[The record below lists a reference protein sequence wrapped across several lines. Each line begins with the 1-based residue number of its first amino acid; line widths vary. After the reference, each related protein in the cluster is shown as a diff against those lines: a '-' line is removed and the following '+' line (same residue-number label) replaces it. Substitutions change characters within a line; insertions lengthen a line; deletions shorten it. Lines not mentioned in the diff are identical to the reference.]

1 LLLVASCGALIAGC
15 GSSGGRLDLTT
26 YDEQGAPRQHYADFR
41 RAFYRQSPGGTL
53 DLVFRAERPSSVD
66 PTQTITQLVHVKSF
80 WNPRPGTTFVEATQI
95 NARVQ
100 YAMLTPPT
108 GVRYDGTAFISYKL
122 DKHTGLLTGRFESG
136 SLSPRFRMGDAIE
149 PFGQARFTG
158 SFSATESPRDV
169 VQAIQK
175 LEGLFSQRI
184 QTRQLNARPSARRPD
199 GRLGHRMKSR
209 VVVRPIS
216 DRVL

>member
-1 LLLVASCGALIAGC
+1 MRQGIPGLGLLLVASCGSLIAGC
-15 GSSGGRLDLTT
+15 GSAGGRLDLTT
-26 YDEQGAPRQHYADFR
+26 YNEQGQPQQHYADFR
-41 RAFYRQSPGGTL
+41 RVSYRQSPGGTL
-53 DLVFRAERPSSVD
+53 DLIFRSERPSSVD
-66 PTQTITQLVHVKSF
+66 PTQTITQIVYVKTF

-122 DKHTGLLTGRFESG
+122 DKHTGLLTGQFESG

-158 SFSATESPRDV
+158 SFSATENSRDV
-169 VQAIQK
+169 VQAIQT
-175 LEGLFSQRI
+175 LDAQFSQRI
-184 QTRQLNARPSARRPD
+184 RTPGN
-199 GRLGHRMKSR
+199 
-209 VVVRPIS
+209 
-216 DRVL
+216 